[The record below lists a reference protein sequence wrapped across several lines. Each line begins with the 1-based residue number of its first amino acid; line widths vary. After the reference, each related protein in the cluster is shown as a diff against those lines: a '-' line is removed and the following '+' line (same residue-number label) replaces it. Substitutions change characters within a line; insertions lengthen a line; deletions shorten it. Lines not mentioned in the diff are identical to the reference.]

1 MEKHTWLSASC
12 QVLGIRKSES
22 FRSKI
27 PELDKQIEHAKR
39 MNEYD
44 PWRYGTQQLRLQ
56 AERRACAE
64 RLIDLERSRPVDE
77 RSGWSP
83 SSGAFWSGSNH

>member
-1 MEKHTWLSASC
+1 MVERIMPGARDQEIREL
-12 QVLGIRKSES
+12 QV
-22 FRSKI
+22 KI